1 MSNKT
6 KTPEQLIAFIKS
18 SVKKNPSD
26 DSIGVNSWSA
36 DDWVTQLTIKIP
48 NWKEIVADPCNHALL
63 TSVKPKD
70 GAYRLDEV
78 LVAAGGL
85 ELAKKWFNQYRCGS
99 DRHYVTERWLIA
111 NTALWFQFDEAI
123 KHSLIDNCRRGLIGK
138 MTIEIWLDLSQD
150 MKNKFLTNLFED
162 VEIISKLM
170 KELSRDLHF
179 FHREN
184 FASYASKNFHLNEM
198 ISRISAFDYVCS
210 PEIQKIRYII
220 EDAQDL
226 VYLKRIDDTIEEYR
240 KSWQTA
246 NALSRSGVSHL
257 KSTYDPTPN
266 ERELIARLLSKT
278 QRAGYSMVALPTIT
292 QSYEIPP
299 LFVSHPELESPH
311 FNDQQERRD
320 PERRPPEYY
329 NVEELLGCYQPD
341 HETIVLYERGINWLG
356 LKGYDSDELRSVV
369 LIHELAH
376 WMMHKLPKPNVA
388 DWPTA
393 LYKSSETDLH
403 EAWAQLLTYWMA
415 EEVGGAFKDTFEQLN
430 RNQSQSYHL
439 YKQFP
444 IATYSTSKIWA
455 SLEMLRALTA
465 PATLSDWHAILNR

>member
-18 SVKKNPSD
+18 SGKKNPSD
-26 DSIGVNSWSA
+26 DSIGGNSWSA

-85 ELAKKWFNQYRCGS
+85 ELAKKWFYSYSYGS
-99 DRHYVTERWLIA
+99 DRHYVTESWLIA
-111 NTALWFQFDEAI
+111 NTALWFQFDERI
-123 KHSLIDNCRRGLIGK
+123 KHSLIDNCRRGLIGT

-162 VEIISKLM
+162 VEIIPSKFM

-179 FHREN
+179 FHRED
-184 FASYASKNFHLNEM
+184 FAGYASKTLHLNEM
-198 ISRISAFDYVCS
+198 ISRISTFNYVCS
-210 PEIQKIRYII
+210 PAIQMIRYII

-240 KSWQTA
+240 KSWQTV
-246 NALSRSGVSHL
+246 NAQSRSGVSHL
-257 KSTYDPTPN
+257 RSTYDPTPN
-266 ERELIARLLSKT
+266 ERELIARLLSKM
-278 QRAGYSMVALPTIT
+278 QRAGYSMVALPTIK

-299 LFVSHPELESPH
+299 LFVSHPELEHPNTH
-311 FNDQQERRD
+311 QNIAQD
-320 PERRPPEYY
+320 PERRAPEYY
-329 NVEELLGCYQPD
+329 NVEELLGCYQPE
-341 HETIVLYERGINWLG
+341 HETIILYERGISWLG
-356 LKGYDSDELRSVV
+356 VKGYDSDVLRSVV

-376 WMMHKLPKPNVA
+376 WTMHKLPKPNIA
-388 DWPTA
+388 DWSTV
-393 LYKSSETDLH
+393 LYKSTESDLH
-403 EAWAQLLTYWMA
+403 EAWAQLLTYWIA
-415 EEVGGAFKDTFEQLN
+415 EEVGCDFEATFEQLN
-430 RNQSQSYHL
+430 RNQSQPYHL

-444 IATYSTSKIWA
+444 IATYSTSKIMT
-455 SLEMLRALTA
+455 SLEMLRALTM
-465 PATLSDWHAILNR
+465 PATLNDWHEILK